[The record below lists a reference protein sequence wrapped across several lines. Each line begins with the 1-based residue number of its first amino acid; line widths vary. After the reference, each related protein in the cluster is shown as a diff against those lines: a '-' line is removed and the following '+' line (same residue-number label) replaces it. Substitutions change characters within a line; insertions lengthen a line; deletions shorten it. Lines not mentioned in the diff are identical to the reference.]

1 MGFIDWMIW
10 IRTKIEDLMTQV
22 HMSSWS
28 QYFWAWN
35 KTQIICL
42 QQSQRVI
49 IKKVCESSTGINI
62 PCARFHQNQ
71 TLFHHTILLPS
82 LVQIHIICS
91 FEHPPSL
98 LAKSE
103 LRYNGLSRICIH
115 KWNDIPAFILF
126 GKVSILGKVENLKKK
141 LLILFSRTILFLG
154 MYRDWIWK
162 QKERN
167 TTKMLSL

>member
-10 IRTKIEDLMTQV
+10 IEDVMTQI

-28 QYFWAWN
+28 LYFWAWN

-62 PCARFHQNQ
+62 PWDRFHQTK
-71 TLFHHTILLPS
+71 TLFHHTVLWPS

-141 LLILFSRTILFLG
+141 PQKAAYPFFKNDSIF
-154 MYRDWIWK
+154 RDV
-162 QKERN
+162 
-167 TTKMLSL
+167 